1 MAGGI
6 DWFRWH
12 HGSVT
17 DPKFQLVAK
26 KAGASVAEVIAV
38 WACLLESASQSAERG
53 HPGAT
58 DFEAMDCA
66 LGLEDGKSQRIHDRM
81 TDRGL
86 LGKDGAVTA
95 WEKRQPKREDETA
108 AERKRRQRER
118 DKEHDR
124 DSPGASRDVTQSH
137 DRGEESRE
145 EERDSVPDG
154 TGAAAPDPDAIW
166 DTGVKY
172 LVSKGATERGARG
185 FLGKM
190 RKHLGNDLEAAE
202 LLAKAQQL
210 AVSEPIPWLRAAAQ
224 ARASTGKTA
233 SGVAL

>member
-38 WACLLESASQSAERG
+38 WACLLEAASQAAERG
-53 HPGAT
+53 NPGPS

-66 LGLEDGKSQRIHDRM
+66 LGLEDGKSKAIYDRM

-86 LGKDGAVTA
+86 LGSDGTVTA
-95 WEKRQPKREDETA
+95 WEKRQPKREDDTA

-118 DKEHDR
+118 DKQDGR
-124 DSPGASRDVTQSH
+124 DSPTESRDVTQGH
-137 DRGEESRE
+137 DRGEESRGE
-145 EERDSVPDG
+145 KKDSVPKG
-154 TGAAAPDPDAIW
+154 TGGEPPDPIFGEGLA
-166 DTGVKY
+166 Y
-172 LVSKGATERGARG
+172 LVSCNVPEKGARS

-190 RKHLGNDLEAAE
+190 RKELRDDLVAVE
-202 LLAKAQQL
+202 LLVKAQQEE
-210 AVSEPIPWLRAAAQ
+210 VSEPIPWLRAAAKRRI
-224 ARASTGKTA
+224 ADGRTA
-233 SGVAL
+233 TGVAL

>member
-12 HGSVT
+12 HGSVN

-38 WACLLESASQSAERG
+38 WACLLEAASQASERG
-53 HPGAT
+53 QPGPV

-66 LGLEDGKSQRIHDRM
+66 LGLDDGKAKAIYDRM
-81 TDRGL
+81 TERGL
-86 LGKDGAVTA
+86 MGDDGAVTA
-95 WEKRQPKREDETA
+95 WDKRQPKREDDTA

-118 DKEHDR
+118 DKQSER
-124 DSPGASRDVTQSH
+124 DSPDASRDVTQGH

-145 EERDSVPDG
+145 EERDTVAKA
-154 TGAAAPDPDAIW
+154 TGAEAPDPIFGD
-166 DTGVKY
+166 GVAY
-172 LVSKGATERGARG
+172 LARCGVPEKGARS

-190 RKHLGNDLEAAE
+190 RKELRDDLVAVE
-202 LLAKAQQL
+202 LLVRAQQDE
-210 AVSEPIPWLRAAAQ
+210 VSEPIPWLRAAARKRI
-224 ARASTGKTA
+224 AAGRRGPT
-233 SGVAL
+233 GVAL